1 MSERSYHIA
10 VLPGDGIGPEVVA
23 QAMRSAEAAASRFG
37 FSVGWDEQLIGGVG
51 VDKANSPLPEQT
63 LASCLAA
70 DAVLLGAVGGP
81 AYDSLPSDKRPERGL
96 LGLRKALGTFVNL
109 RPVKVPRSL
118 AERSPLRS
126 HLVSG
131 LDLLVVRELTGGIYF
146 GRPSERVGDRAL
158 DTMVYTVPEVER
170 VSRVA
175 FEWARKRRG
184 AVVSVDKANVLESSR
199 LWRETVERVHA
210 DEFSDVTLAHQYVD
224 NAAMQMVANP
234 RQFDVILTTN
244 MFGDILS
251 DLGAAL
257 AGSLGLLPSASI
269 GGVTGIFEPVHGS
282 APDIAG
288 TGRANPLAAILSVSM
303 MFVELGEVEAAR
315 AMDRAVDDVL
325 DEGFRTADILD
336 DTSTEVSTEIMGQLV
351 ATRIAA
357 RSEGMSQ
364 RYQENSRQ
372 REVTL

>member
-1 MSERSYHIA
+1 
-10 VLPGDGIGPEVVA
+10 
-23 QAMRSAEAAASRFG
+23 MRSAEAAASRFG
-37 FSVGWDEQLIGGVG
+37 FEVRWDEQLIGGVA
-51 VDKANSPLPEQT
+51 VEKADSPLPERT

-109 RPVKVPRSL
+109 RPVKVPHPL

-126 HLVSG
+126 RLVSG

-175 FEWARKRRG
+175 FEYARKRRG
-184 AVVSVDKANVLESSR
+184 NVVSVDKANVLESSR
-199 LWRETVERVHA
+199 LWRETVVRVHG
-210 DEFSDVTLAHQYVD
+210 DEFSDVSLSHQYVD

-269 GGVTGIFEPVHGS
+269 GGETGIFEPVHGS

-288 TGRANPLAAILSVSM
+288 TGKANPLAAILSVSM
-303 MFVELGEVEAAR
+303 MFIELGEVEAAR
-315 AMDRAVDDVL
+315 AIERAVEEVL
-325 DEGFRTADILD
+325 DEGLRTAEIMD
-336 DTSTEVSTEIMGQLV
+336 DESTEVSTEIMGQLV
-351 ATRIAA
+351 AARIATPA
-357 RSEGMSQ
+357 GVVGQ